1 MGTVGGSEDHRDHQ
15 GDDADKGKVNFEKV
29 DGDDSK
35 ENHFEKVDGDDS
47 KESHLKSQKQ
57 KWAI

>member
-1 MGTVGGSEDHRDHQ
+1 M
-15 GDDADKGKVNFEKV
+15 NFEKV